1 MMHTGSKTIRRLR
14 VLSVPG
20 RRHAQNSHFPLLW
33 DALQAVGVQ
42 MISARTTA
50 TLTLRYDIFHV
61 HLPEVLVEK
70 PIHLALIGGPLF
82 LAYVATS
89 RVAGKKLVWT
99 IHEVTPTRP
108 HLLTQPFLWCLRKL
122 ANAYVFMNR
131 TSEEEFFKRYPDE
144 RRKIIWRILHS
155 AYPVTKISPARRSDV
170 RVSLAL
176 APDCLAV
183 GFLGEIRPY
192 KNPSALQYL
201 PMTDPQGRPVIL
213 VIAGAYHASCDI
225 DDMEAKFRTI
235 APRQLVQIGER
246 PSDKRLSELI
256 QSVDVVFMPYL
267 RGWNS
272 GFAMFVLGCGSRLL
286 CSDLPMFREIEEA
299 LGPPWVYVFD
309 HNAADLSQ
317 ELATTVGRIA
327 RDKLKLSDQ
336 GRLERYLAARS
347 FEQAALQHLELYQN
361 LISRA

>member
-176 APDCLAV
+176 GPDCLAV

-235 APRQLVQIGER
+235 APRQLVQME
-246 PSDKRLSELI
+246 SD
-256 QSVDVVFMPYL
+256 
-267 RGWNS
+267 
-272 GFAMFVLGCGSRLL
+272 
-286 CSDLPMFREIEEA
+286 
-299 LGPPWVYVFD
+299 PPTKD
-309 HNAADLSQ
+309 C
-317 ELATTVGRIA
+317 R
-327 RDKLKLSDQ
+327 
-336 GRLERYLAARS
+336 
-347 FEQAALQHLELYQN
+347 N
-361 LISRA
+361 LFNP